1 MAIVNA
7 DRATTPIS
15 WPLYSLACVSR
26 HLQLRTG
33 GFVGAKFHCPHA
45 LAVGNQCI
53 RIMEK
58 TLEFQQCCLCTS
70 TVLSLYLIV
79 NADNMLRISVNVACF
94 QPLLKS

>member
-7 DRATTPIS
+7 DRATTAIS

-45 LAVGNQCI
+45 LADGNQCI

-58 TLEFQQCCLCTS
+58 TRVS

-79 NADNMLRISVNVACF
+79 NADNMLRISVSVACF
-94 QPLLKS
+94 PAILKVIATKI